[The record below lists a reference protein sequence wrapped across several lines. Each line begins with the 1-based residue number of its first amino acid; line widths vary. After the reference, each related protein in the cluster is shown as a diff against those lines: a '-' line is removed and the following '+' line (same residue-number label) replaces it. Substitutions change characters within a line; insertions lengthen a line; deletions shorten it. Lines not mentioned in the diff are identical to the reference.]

1 MDVYQE
7 TSGNTYGV
15 ESFEFENEFEENE
28 ILESEEALT
37 VEKEESDLTMEL
49 TDSDSFTESQ
59 TVSETN
65 FKEEALE
72 TIPLSEEMTSLEETV
87 SLEETSPVQE
97 IASTFEQERESILS
111 KEESQEGTSLET
123 STEASESKSAD
134 ERNQMDLLLVSQED
148 MNSSLEW
155 QEQLVSCNSSLS
167 SCVSLLLFG
176 DILLCLLLGCLCT
189 SIFSRF
195 WKVNR

>member
-72 TIPLSEEMTSLEETV
+72 TIPL
-87 SLEETSPVQE
+87 
-97 IASTFEQERESILS
+97 
-111 KEESQEGTSLET
+111 
-123 STEASESKSAD
+123 
-134 ERNQMDLLLVSQED
+134 
-148 MNSSLEW
+148 
-155 QEQLVSCNSSLS
+155 
-167 SCVSLLLFG
+167 
-176 DILLCLLLGCLCT
+176 
-189 SIFSRF
+189 
-195 WKVNR
+195 

>member
-1 MDVYQE
+1 
-7 TSGNTYGV
+7 
-15 ESFEFENEFEENE
+15 
-28 ILESEEALT
+28 
-37 VEKEESDLTMEL
+37 MEL

-123 STEASESKSAD
+123 STEASESKPAD

>member
-49 TDSDSFTESQ
+49 TDSFTESQ

-65 FKEEALE
+65 FKEEAFA
-72 TIPLSEEMTSLEETV
+72 I
-87 SLEETSPVQE
+87 
-97 IASTFEQERESILS
+97 
-111 KEESQEGTSLET
+111 
-123 STEASESKSAD
+123 
-134 ERNQMDLLLVSQED
+134 
-148 MNSSLEW
+148 
-155 QEQLVSCNSSLS
+155 
-167 SCVSLLLFG
+167 
-176 DILLCLLLGCLCT
+176 
-189 SIFSRF
+189 
-195 WKVNR
+195 